1 MIPIA
6 LPPERMVVS
15 AAQTARRGLVKVCKS
30 LASIYAVRLEVGG
43 DSRDD
48 VVLKAFRQLSLQVH
62 PDKGGRLEHSQQ
74 LNAAKD
80 AWDKARHEK
89 KGQSGRPTGSSKNQ
103 HAPEQWSSV
112 VPKIEN
118 PLPDSGKLGFRVH
131 SLGVLLTY
139 NGISDLAQWKRFVL
153 PVSLSCLR
161 QIL

>member
-15 AAQTARRGLVKVCKS
+15 AAQTARRSLVKVCKS
-30 LASIYAVRLEVGG
+30 LANIYAVRLEVGG

-48 VVLKAFRQLSLQVH
+48 VVLKAFRHLSLKVH

-89 KGQSGRPTGSSKNQ
+89 KTHSG
-103 HAPEQWSSV
+103 V
-112 VPKIEN
+112 KIPPRIVEIP
-118 PLPDSGKLGFRVH
+118 PL
-131 SLGVLLTY
+131 
-139 NGISDLAQWKRFVL
+139 
-153 PVSLSCLR
+153 CLR
-161 QIL
+161 QIP